1 MSLATRALI
10 VAGVGLC
17 GLASRLP
24 AALSDDRALAAT
36 TIETGSFPKRLID
49 PMGGV
54 SVLRAPPRRIVS
66 VSLTSDEML
75 VDLVGTDR
83 IAGVTYLVDDAP
95 TTEIAGRIPT
105 TIARTTEEPEAL
117 LALEPDLLIAAGYTR
132 VETVRQLESADVP
145 VVRIGRHDSLD
156 DVIDALTLIGRGVG
170 EEGRAEA
177 IVADMRARMNAVEAA
192 TKGLQSPR
200 ILIWESG
207 YSYGRGTLQDDLLRR
222 AGARNVA
229 AEAGLVGPVSLT
241 EEAML
246 SLAPDVIVTSIE
258 DAEVKRR
265 EPALLGE
272 DPIVKI
278 VPAVVAAR
286 VYGVPRR
293 WIGSV
298 SQHAVRA
305 LEALA
310 QIVEETR

>member
-10 VAGVGLC
+10 VVGLGVC

-36 TIETGSFPKRLID
+36 TIAEGPFPKRLID
-49 PMGGV
+49 PLGGA
-54 SVLRAPPRRIVS
+54 SELRAPPRRIVS

-75 VDLVGTDR
+75 ADLVGTDR
-83 IAGVTYLVDDAP
+83 LAGVTYLVDDAA

-105 TIARTTEEPEAL
+105 TIARTSEEPEAL
-117 LALEPDLLIAAGYTR
+117 LALEPDLLIAAGFTR
-132 VETVRQLESADVP
+132 PETVRQLESAGVP

-156 DVIDALTLIGRGVG
+156 DVIDALGLL
-170 EEGRAEA
+170 GRAVGDEARAAA
-177 IVADMRARMNAVEAA
+177 IVADLRARMRTVEAA
-192 TKGLQSPR
+192 QIGRKSPR

-229 AEAGLVGPVSLT
+229 AEAGLVGPISLT
-241 EEAML
+241 EEALL
-246 SLAPDVIVTSIE
+246 SLSPDVIVTSIE
-258 DAEVKRR
+258 EPEVKRR
-265 EPALLGE
+265 APALLGD

-278 VPAVVAAR
+278 VPAVVAGR

-298 SQHAVRA
+298 SQHAIRG